1 MGHGQR
7 GALSAQESAPRGEK
21 VRSMRVAQ
29 AVHPFTDQGD
39 SLVFSG
45 RPVLIPHAEQQ
56 RQTCWESLNGNCLA
70 TVLLTIY
77 HAGIETKGRAVFIAS
92 RRGFAEN
99 VRGGAYKAG
108 RAYEDQ
114 RSSPMNGISVSA
126 GDRLSLIHISEPTR
140 LGMISYAVF

>member
-29 AVHPFTDQGD
+29 AVHPFTDQGN
-39 SLVFSG
+39 SLVFFRTSG
-45 RPVLIPHAEQQ
+45 INTPRRTTAPDMLGI
-56 RQTCWESLNGNCLA
+56 LNGNCLA

-77 HAGIETKGRAVFIAS
+77 PAGIETKGRAAFIAS

-126 GDRLSLIHISEPTR
+126 GGR
-140 LGMISYAVF
+140 F